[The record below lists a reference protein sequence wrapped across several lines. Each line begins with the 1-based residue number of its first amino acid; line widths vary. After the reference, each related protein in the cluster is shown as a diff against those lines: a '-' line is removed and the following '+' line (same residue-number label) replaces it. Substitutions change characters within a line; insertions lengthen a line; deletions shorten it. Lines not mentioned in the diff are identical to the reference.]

1 MGTLEQRNKLN
12 LDIEFSKGKY
22 TYTVDNNETDFLKIY
37 DDLKQEYQVK
47 LKKDLLEINQ
57 KLIDLE
63 NQSALIDSLEMFG
76 RKIIA
81 LEKSDDFYVE
91 QLLPQMPERT
101 FLKVKLDGGDS
112 INKDI
117 KKLHSLVENFMEDID
132 IKMMKVKKLLNVD
145 DEIESETVKKFVSLG
160 EEFIQEIELFDTQLK
175 QQESKVKAYLEVLKD
190 FDFEIYL
197 TNFQGYGELK
207 A

>member
-1 MGTLEQRNKLN
+1 MGTIEQRNKLN
-12 LDIEFSKGKY
+12 LDIEFNKGKY

-47 LKKDLLEINQ
+47 LKKELLEINQ

-63 NQSALIDSLEMFG
+63 NQSALIDNLEMFG

-101 FLKVKLDGGDS
+101 FLKVKLDNGDS

-117 KKLHSLVENFMEDID
+117 TKLHLTVENFMEDID
-132 IKMMKVKKLLNVD
+132 LKMMKVKKLLNVE
-145 DEIESETVKKFVSLG
+145 DEIESETVKKFATLG
-160 EEFIQEIELFDTQLK
+160 DEFIQEIELFDTQLK
-175 QQESKVKAYLEVLKD
+175 QQESKIKNYLEVLKD

-197 TNFQGYGELK
+197 TKFLGYGDLK
-207 A
+207 V